1 MQITKRKARSVGK
14 RTRQSRGGLQVR
26 PPATPL
32 LAARRASRLDDL
44 LNPEMF
50 GALAD
55 GTRLRLLACL
65 AKCAR
70 SCSVSEIGEC
80 CDVDLSVVSRHLA
93 ILEEAGIVGQERQ
106 GRNRLYHVRFER
118 VSGALRGLADALD
131 ECAANRSASGACCA
145 KGCCA

>member
-1 MQITKRKARSVGK
+1 MK
-14 RTRQSRGGLQVR
+14 RTGRSRGGPQVR

-32 LAARRASRLDDL
+32 LAARRASRLDGL

-93 ILEEAGIVGQERQ
+93 ILEEAGIVSQEKQ
-106 GRNRLYHVRFER
+106 GRNRMYHVRFEH
-118 VSGALRGLADALD
+118 VCGVLRSLADAM
-131 ECAANRSASGACCA
+131 EACRVEGGGSCCE

>member
-1 MQITKRKARSVGK
+1 MQSLKRVKLVKERRAN
-14 RTRQSRGGLQVR
+14 GGAVKI
-26 PPATPL
+26 PATPL
-32 LAARRASRLDDL
+32 QAAERKSRLDDL
-44 LNPEMF
+44 LDAAMF
-50 GALAD
+50 RALSDA
-55 GTRLRLLACL
+55 TRLRLLACL

>member
-1 MQITKRKARSVGK
+1 MQALNRKARSVVK
-14 RTRQSRGGLQVR
+14 RTRQSGGGPQVR

-32 LAARRASRLDDL
+32 LAAGRVSTIDGVLA
-44 LNPEMF
+44 PEMF
-50 GALAD
+50 RALSDA
-55 GTRLRLLACL
+55 TRLRLLACL

-93 ILEEAGIVGQERQ
+93 ILEEAGIVGQEKQ
-106 GRNRLYHVRFER
+106 GRSRLYHVRFEY
-118 VSGALRGLADALD
+118 VCGVLRALADALESCRD
-131 ECAANRSASGACCA
+131 VGSGTCCG